1 MSPDIFQNLLT
12 PAPARRVSIWN
23 WILFIGA
30 ATSFCAL
37 YFLWRPPAAMLFL
50 QHQETLGANSQD
62 VALTIDDTP
71 HPLTTPLLLASMKHS
86 DVKATF
92 FCIGE
97 GLRLYPELA
106 HRIVS
111 EGHRLGNH
119 SQPHHN
125 LTTVDPS
132 LYPLHVDAGFA
143 AIETVSKDAQ
153 IPMQTRLFRPPGGGL
168 NRELMDYLY
177 RRGDTLAWWS
187 NNVGD
192 WTCPPAWK
200 IADGVK
206 ANLKAGDILLLHDG
220 GTGTPQAIPSIIKEA
235 RRRDLGF
242 VLMPESGGSE

>member
-1 MSPDIFQNLLT
+1 MSPDIFQNLASEPEKQRASVWSWVLFLLA
-12 PAPARRVSIWN
+12 API
-23 WILFIGA
+23 
-30 ATSFCAL
+30 FCAL
-37 YFLWRPPAAMLFL
+37 YFLWRPPAPMLFL
-50 QHQETLGANSQD
+50 KHQETLGKDSRD

-97 GLRLYPELA
+97 GLRLYPELS
-106 HRIVS
+106 HRILS
-111 EGHRLGNH
+111 EGHRMANH

-125 LTTVDPS
+125 LTTVHPAF
-132 LYPLHVDAGFA
+132 YPQHVDACFS
-143 AIETVSKDAQ
+143 AIETAGKDAK

-168 NRELMDYLY
+168 NRDLMDYLY

-220 GTGTPQAIPSIIKEA
+220 GTGTPQAIPSIVKEA
-235 RRRDLGF
+235 RKRDLGF
-242 VLMPESGGSE
+242 VFMPE

>member
-1 MSPDIFQNLLT
+1 
-12 PAPARRVSIWN
+12 
-23 WILFIGA
+23 
-30 ATSFCAL
+30 
-37 YFLWRPPAAMLFL
+37 MLFL
-50 QHQETLGANSQD
+50 KHEETLGLASD
-62 VALTIDDTP
+62 DIALTIDDSP

-92 FCIGE
+92 FSIGE

-111 EGHRLGNH
+111 EGHHLGNH

-125 LTTVDPS
+125 LTTIDPAFYS
-132 LYPLHVDAGFA
+132 LHVDACFA
-143 AIETVSKDAQ
+143 AIENVGKDAG

-177 RRGDTLAWWS
+177 QRGDTLAWWS

-206 ANLKAGDILLLHDG
+206 ANLKPGDILLLHDG
-220 GTGTPQAIPSIIKEA
+220 GTGTPQAIPAVVKEA
-235 RRRDLGF
+235 RRRGLDF
-242 VLMPESGGSE
+242 VLMPES